1 MTQYKEAA
9 RYGHD
14 VIPYLAD
21 MYKQLYIS
29 PAEDA
34 LETYKDVVLAGE
46 EPPSH
51 SLSHFIMHEQ
61 DSAVYEE
68 TPAGQVLAVT
78 LHERRDFETFLQ
90 IIANR
95 CMPVTIPSTQG
106 ASMLDGV
113 ISWNKINAR
122 REAYLKETEESGE
135 EADWSAE
142 FARFTAVKSNYTD
155 SMLVLS
161 AGPYSAV
168 AGAEFGIGEA
178 QWLKDSLT
186 IRKYHELNHFI
197 CRKLWPEKIS
207 AVWDEL
213 VADAVGIYAAYGDYD
228 LPMAERFL
236 GIRDNVYTG
245 GRLENYVDE
254 ADPEK
259 KNVLLDRLA
268 ARIHPVL
275 CTFDEIIKAKP
286 GLTPFEL
293 IPVLE
298 DRFTGDITAD

>member
-1 MTQYKEAA
+1 MADFNMTPH
-9 RYGHD
+9 YGKD
-14 VIPYLAD
+14 LIPSLAEL
-21 MYKQLYIS
+21 YKQLYIR

-46 EPPSH
+46 EPPSR

-61 DSAVYEE
+61 DSVVYEE
-68 TPAGQVLAVT
+68 TPAGPVLAVT
-78 LHERRDFETFLQ
+78 LNERQDFETFLQ
-90 IIANR
+90 IIANK
-95 CMPVTIPSTQG
+95 CMPVTIPATQG
-106 ASMLDGV
+106 ATLLDGV

-122 REAYLKETEESGE
+122 KEAYLNETAGSGE

-142 FARFTAVKSNYTD
+142 FARFTSVKTNYTD
-155 SMLVLS
+155 VMLVLS
-161 AGPYSAV
+161 TGPYSAV
-168 AGAEFGIGEA
+168 NGSEFGIDEE
-178 QWLKDSLT
+178 QWRKDSVV

-197 CRKLWPEKIS
+197 CRKCWPEKIS

-213 VADAVGIYAAYGDYD
+213 VADAVGIYAAYGTYD

-236 GIRDNVYTG
+236 GIRDNAYTG

-254 ADPEK
+254 EDPAK
-259 KNVLLDRLA
+259 KKAVLDRLA
-268 ARIHPVL
+268 ERIHPIL
-275 CTFDEIIKAKP
+275 CSFEELIRANS

-298 DRFTGDITAD
+298 DRFKGDVSAD